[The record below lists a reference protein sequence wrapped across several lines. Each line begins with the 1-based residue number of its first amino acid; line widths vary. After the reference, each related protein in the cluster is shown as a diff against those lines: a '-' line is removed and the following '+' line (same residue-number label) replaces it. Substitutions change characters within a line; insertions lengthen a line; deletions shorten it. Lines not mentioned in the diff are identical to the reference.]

1 MEHKW
6 NMIFTASQIDS
17 LVNTLSKA
25 RCEYLI
31 VDDAYLSTLDHPN
44 LASDN
49 HGEPLL
55 IGDAYMVITCANGYK
70 YYINVTADSPYA
82 ACAEVFNF
90 IQHRL

>member
-1 MEHKW
+1 MEPKW
-6 NMIFTASQIDS
+6 NMTVTAAKIDS
-17 LVNTLSKA
+17 LLKTLSKA
-25 RCEYLI
+25 RCEYRI
-31 VDDAYLSTLDHPN
+31 MDAAYIGSLDHPS